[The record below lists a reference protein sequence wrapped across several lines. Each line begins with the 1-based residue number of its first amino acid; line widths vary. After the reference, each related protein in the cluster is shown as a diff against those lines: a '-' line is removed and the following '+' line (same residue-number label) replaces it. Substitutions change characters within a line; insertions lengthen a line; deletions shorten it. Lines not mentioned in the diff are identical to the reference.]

1 MTPSLKRKLT
11 IGVLG
16 TALLGIAGGG
26 AYAATAG
33 SSNPRQAFLDD
44 VAGRLH
50 VTSAQLDA
58 ALKGASADQLAAA
71 VKAGKL
77 TQAEA
82 DRIKQKIQSGA
93 GIPPLGVRGGMDRG
107 GPFPGGPL
115 GGARPFLRGPFLGA
129 LDGVAKYLGLT
140 DAQLRTKVA
149 SGKSLAQIAQAQK
162 KSVAGLETAIKDA
175 AKKGLDAEVAAKH
188 ITQQQETKIL
198 GALDTRVGDLV
209 QGKLP
214 GPRKFFRPGA
224 RGGHGFGFRSAPG
237 G

>member
-11 IGVLG
+11 IGALG
-16 TALLGIAGGG
+16 TALLGVAGGG

-50 VTSAQLDA
+50 VTSAQLAA
-58 ALKGASADQLAAA
+58 ALKGASVDQLQAA

-77 TQAEA
+77 TQTEA
-82 DRIKQKIQSGA
+82 DRIKAKIQSGA
-93 GIPPLGVRGGMDRG
+93 GVPPLGLRGGMDRG
-107 GPFPGGPL
+107 GPLVGGPL
-115 GGARPFLRGPFLGA
+115 GGARPFLRGPFLGGIDA
-129 LDGVAKYLGLT
+129 VAKYLGLT
-140 DAQLRTKVA
+140 DAQLRTQLR
-149 SGKSLAQIAQAQK
+149 SGKTLAQLAQDNK
-162 KSVAGLETAIKDA
+162 KSVTGLETAIKDA
-175 AKKGLDAEVAAKH
+175 VKTQLDAQVTAKH

-198 GALDTRVGDLV
+198 GVLNSRIGGLV

-224 RGGHGFGFRSAPG
+224 HGGHGFGFRFAPG